1 MFTPIIIIIAQGLKL
16 DVKGLLIAL
25 GFAASIAVV
34 TPIAT
39 PPNTMALEPGG
50 YNFKDFIKVGFHLLY

>member
-16 DVKGLLIAL
+16 DVKGLLIVL
-25 GFAASIAVV
+25 RFAISIAVV

-50 YNFKDFIKVGFHLLY
+50 YIL